1 MSRENIMLTV
11 RRVLFLVLLACAGNA
26 SADTYVF
33 PHLLEQNNSQNQ
45 QAGTSESVLHFTL
58 PVAESCAPV
67 NTTADIQVWW
77 YNADG
82 TPAQSATS
90 TDLCAPCSF
99 TMGASAPSLEVDL
112 NDIVGSKGGYPTAGN
127 GFDTYV
133 VTEVQL
139 FMPEVDDEVI
149 VSLET
154 KSWSDAMT
162 LPSTSLMKV
171 RPLQDRVVV
180 NATCRSFIFD
190 HLVETAGT
198 VATGSN
204 YDSQIFA
211 VYTDPSPTAPDVNL
225 DVYLFDATTGAQL
238 QDPVGGAICNPCS
251 FPLGTGV
258 SAASPKLTLRLD
270 DLLTS
275 GGTSPFPGS
284 QLHVLA
290 VVNAT
295 GGDPNQVSMSSSVT
309 TARSGPSDL
318 SVDLAAADEIAAA
331 TATAAEEILQRRL
344 RLGNRP
350 NPFNPRTTLS
360 YTLAREDRV
369 EIRIVDSR
377 GRVVRS
383 FRDEHAAAGDHEL
396 VWDGRDDA
404 GRELPSGVYIAHLK
418 TSDQSSS
425 HKMALLR

>member
-1 MSRENIMLTV
+1 MLTV
-11 RRVLFLVLLACAGNA
+11 RRVLSFVLLLFAGDA

-33 PHLLEQNNSQNQ
+33 PHLLEQSNSQNQ
-45 QAGTSESVLHFTL
+45 QAGTSESILHFTL

-67 NTTADIQVWW
+67 STTADINIWW

-90 TDLCAPCSF
+90 TDLCAPCTF
-99 TMGASAPSLEVDL
+99 PMGAGAPSLEVDL
-112 NDIVGSKGGYPTAGN
+112 NDIVSSNGGYPTGDN
-127 GFDTYV
+127 GFDSYI

-154 KSWSDAMT
+154 KTWSDAMT

-180 NATCRSFIFD
+180 QATCRSFIFD

-198 VATGSN
+198 VDTGSN

-211 VYTDPSPTAPDVNL
+211 AYTDPSPTAPDVNL
-225 DVYLFDATTGAQL
+225 DVYLFDASTGAQL
-238 QDPVGGAICNPCS
+238 QDPVGANICSPCS
-251 FPLGTGV
+251 FPLGTGA

-270 DLLTS
+270 DLLTND
-275 GGTSPFPGS
+275 GANPFPGAE
-284 QLHVLA
+284 LHVLA

-295 GGDPNQVSMSSSVT
+295 GGDPNQVSMSSAVT
-309 TARSGPSDL
+309 TARSGPADL
-318 SVDLAAADEIAAA
+318 SVDLAAAEEIAAA
-331 TATAAEEILQRRL
+331 TVTAAGEILQRRL
-344 RLGNRP
+344 GLGNRP

-360 YTLAREDRV
+360 YALERDGKV

-377 GRVVRS
+377 GRVVRT
-383 FRDEHAAAGDHEL
+383 FRSEQAAAGDHEL
-396 VWDGRDDA
+396 IWDGRDDA
-404 GRELPSGVYIAHLK
+404 GRELPSGVYIAQLK
-418 TSDQSSS
+418 TQGGSSS